1 MSEEKILSWIGEQP
15 LSSRR
20 DQVPEEVPVALSFN
34 GLAYAVMMATPL
46 DLHDF
51 ARGFALT
58 EQIVHHRNQIYG
70 IELQEV
76 TNGWTVDVHIHGEC
90 AQRLALKQRNLLGRT
105 GCGLCGRESLDSV
118 AFPEVRLPNSIYLA
132 HSAVQ
137 RAISLMAEAQV
148 LNRLSGGV
156 HAAALFSESGERLC
170 LKEDVGRHN
179 ALDKLIGATEDC
191 QLRQGVIAVTSRVS
205 YELVEK
211 TAIAGCEVLIAVSTV
226 TDRAIRAANHVN
238 LTLIGFARPG
248 RHNIYSGAHRL
259 MT

>member
-15 LSSRR
+15 LFSRR

-58 EQIVHHRNQIYG
+58 EQIVHHRDQIYG

-118 AFPEVRLPNSIYLA
+118 AFPDVRLPNSLYLA

-137 RAISLMAEAQV
+137 SAISLMADAQV
-148 LNRLSGGV
+148 LNSVSGGV
-156 HAAALFSESGERLC
+156 HAAALFSPAGDLLG

-179 ALDKLIGATEDC
+179 ALDKLIGAKEDC
-191 QLRQGVIAVTSRVS
+191 QLQQGVIVVTSRAS

-211 TAIAGCEVLIAVSTV
+211 TAIARCEVLIAVSTV
-226 TDRAIRAANHVN
+226 TDRAIRAAEHLN